1 MPACKYVSKARRSTA
16 CDSCALNSRSDL
28 SRAAAALVSA
38 SARAAVSSA
47 SCRGS
52 VASDDASSPSSAA
65 DGVKG
70 AEGGS
75 HHSLAESR
83 PPPREDDGGGG
94 ELAPPVTSPW
104 ERACRL
110 GCRGCDD
117 GHVALSATRLAA
129 VGLSTLQNAAW
140 RNLLPQVCRIA
151 LRSLQQS
158 EHGENRHRMRCGWV
172 CEAACKVIR
181 TVQLGREHT
190 EGSGATTDTGRDDS
204 DGG

>member
-28 SRAAAALVSA
+28 SCAAAALVSA

-83 PPPREDDGGGG
+83 PPSREDDGGGG
-94 ELAPPVTSPW
+94 ELAPVTSPW